1 MQSRRLSVN
10 GYGHGFFVHGS
21 IGRLFDRYYKTRHA
35 ISFEKEEHQGFP
47 RSQPPA
53 SAAFDRRE
61 PGLFKEEFVGT
72 AMVALCSKTYCVE
85 NNENVRTSKFS
96 CKGLNKSNFSH
107 LLTLYKEVLFNQ
119 SSAGETNRGFR
130 ARGNTVFTYTQHRQ
144 GLNSDY
150 PKRKG
155 LADGGIHNLP

>member
-1 MQSRRLSVN
+1 MAMITDSLYMALSADCLTDIIKPDMQSLC
-10 GYGHGFFVHGS
+10 
-21 IGRLFDRYYKTRHA
+21 
-35 ISFEKEEHQGFP
+35 EKEKHQLFP
-47 RSQPPA
+47 RTQPPA

-107 LLTLYKEVLFNQ
+107 PLTLYKEVLFNQ
-119 SSAGETNRGFR
+119 SRAGETNRGFR
-130 ARGNTVFTYTQHRQ
+130 ARDNTIFTYTIKHRQ
-144 GLNSDY
+144 G
-150 PKRKG
+150 
-155 LADGGIHNLP
+155 